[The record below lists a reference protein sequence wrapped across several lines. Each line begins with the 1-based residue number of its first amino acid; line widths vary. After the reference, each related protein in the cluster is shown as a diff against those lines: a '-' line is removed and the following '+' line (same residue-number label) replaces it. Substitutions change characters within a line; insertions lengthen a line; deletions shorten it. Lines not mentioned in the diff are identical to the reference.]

1 MLKSYVNDFIAVMP
15 LQMPSL
21 MDKNRLS
28 EPLIY
33 KDYALL
39 EFSTATPLSLEDV
52 TNLLEDEVDL
62 VLLYVHTPSL
72 ATDFGRCCC
81 AYSNPAFGH
90 MYKVNAV
97 TNSDGMV
104 DQIRVTIYDDLELM
118 SGDVINDLKL
128 HGRTGHFKYA
138 ITKEDVL
145 LNFIG

>member
-1 MLKSYVNDFIAVMP
+1 MLNLLINDFLAIIP
-15 LQMPSL
+15 LQMPEL
-21 MDKNRLS
+21 LDKNQVS
-28 EPLIY
+28 EPQIY
-33 KDYALL
+33 GDYALL
-39 EFSTATPLSLEDV
+39 DFKLSSPLSLDDV
-52 TNLLEDEVDL
+52 AEIVDDGMEL
-62 VLLYVHTPSL
+62 VLLYVHIPSSD
-72 ATDFGRCCC
+72 TEFGHSCC
-81 AYSNPAFGH
+81 AYSNPSFGH

-128 HGRTGHFKYA
+128 HERTGHFKYA

>member
-1 MLKSYVNDFIAVMP
+1 MLKSYVNDFLAIMP

-21 MDKNRLS
+21 LDKNRLS

-39 EFSTATPLSLEDV
+39 EFSPSAPVSLEEV
-52 TNLLEDEVDL
+52 TNQLEDEIDL
-62 VLLYVHTPSL
+62 VLLYVHIPSL
-72 ATDFGRCCC
+72 ATEFGRSCC

-90 MYKVNAV
+90 MYKVNAM

-128 HGRTGHFKYA
+128 HSRTGHFKYA
-138 ITKEDVL
+138 LSKEEVL